1 MLFRKQKPSEK
12 RRLLNFVLSNCTWK
26 GSELQAEFRQPLDML
41 VVATL
46 PMKRKKV
53 PELPPTTFLKIGSP
67 GRTRTS
73 DMVVNSHPLYQLSY
87 RGIFLAG
94 YSNQGSKLQV
104 LRCICS
110 IVFMQLLQRVSLLA
124 PSLILPHHNSGLLA
138 SLQSSLC
145 KLACRSVRGRT
156 D

>member
-1 MLFRKQKPSEK
+1 MQLLELARKTHVLFRKQKPSEK

-73 DMVVNSHPLYQLSY
+73 DMVVNSHIGGISAIPLAYKDF
-87 RGIFLAG
+87 RRI
-94 YSNQGSKLQV
+94 
-104 LRCICS
+104 
-110 IVFMQLLQRVSLLA
+110 
-124 PSLILPHHNSGLLA
+124 P
-138 SLQSSLC
+138 
-145 KLACRSVRGRT
+145 
-156 D
+156 